1 MAVIYKIIN
10 TITNKSYV
18 GETKNINPLT
28 RWTQHK
34 NTIKNNKGCPALR
47 DAVKKYGI
55 ENFKFVILIFC
66 FDEDRYKLE
75 IEFIKKYNTQVPNG
89 YNISKGGT
97 GGGFEGKKHSEK
109 TKERIKATL
118 KQKNSEIKLQ
128 ISERTKLLMNNKE
141 TRNKIKDGMRNSEK
155 WKKAIN
161 EKRVGN
167 YKQKSTKKETK
178 NKISKSLK
186 EYHAKNMQK
195 HTKGIKIQQYDKNN
209 NLLNE
214 FSSIREASRITN
226 IARTSIGS
234 NLSNKVQYAGGFIW
248 KKFKLGL

>member
-1 MAVIYKIIN
+1 
-10 TITNKSYV
+10 
-18 GETKNINPLT
+18 
-28 RWTQHK
+28 
-34 NTIKNNKGCPALR
+34 
-47 DAVKKYGI
+47 
-55 ENFKFVILIFC
+55 
-66 FDEDRYKLE
+66 
-75 IEFIKKYNTQVPNG
+75 
-89 YNISKGGT
+89 
-97 GGGFEGKKHSEK
+97 
-109 TKERIKATL
+109 
-118 KQKNSEIKLQ
+118 
-128 ISERTKLLMNNKE
+128 MNNKE

-186 EYHAKNMQK
+186 EYYAIEK
-195 HTKGIKIQQYDKNN
+195 HKENIKGIKIQQYDKNN

-248 KKFKLGL
+248 KKC